1 MQSLKEI
8 LISESRELKGF
19 VYSTWP
25 YSCGL
30 TEALSHAGSAI
41 LAHEPQV
48 IREETKTK
56 IILKGRKG
64 TRKRPLTIT
73 LWTA

>member
-1 MQSLKEI
+1 MKSLKEI
-8 LISESRELKGF
+8 LISESRKLKGF

-48 IREETKTK
+48 EREDTK
-56 IILKGRKG
+56 IKITLKGRKG
-64 TRKRPLTIT
+64 TRSRPFTIT
-73 LWTA
+73 LWTT

>member
-1 MQSLKEI
+1 MKSLKEI
-8 LISESRELKGF
+8 LISESRRFKGF

-48 IREETKTK
+48 EREDTKTN

-64 TRKRPLTIT
+64 TRSRPLKIT